1 MQKENEDIDI
11 LVSILRSIRH
21 NIWIIVWAMVIS
33 GLIAFIKL
41 KFTPSI
47 YSAYSTIKVSESE
60 KKGGEKSDEL
70 INQIST
76 FKIKSIGEHIE
87 LMKSYYMNS
96 KALSFNSDI
105 FKIQYFQINGYIPT
119 EIFQNIPIRVD
130 DIEVFNQNI
139 KGKRILLTPNGDSF
153 TLKIEHPITE
163 RIRAIVSEDESM
175 QFADREFRFGE
186 QISTKYFKCKIDKLS
201 NFNYPIMVIFN
212 IDNRYIYDAVIK
224 QNLSVQQLDNG
235 YSQFIKIGI

>member
-1 MQKENEDIDI
+1 VGYGDIRTH
-11 LVSILRSIRH
+11 SI
-21 NIWIIVWAMVIS
+21 
-33 GLIAFIKL
+33 IKL

-105 FKIQYFQINGYIPT
+105 SKIQYFQINGYIPT

-130 DIEVFNQNI
+130 DIRRVFNQEYQR
-139 KGKRILLTPNGDSF
+139 GKRITF
-153 TLKIEHPITE
+153 
-163 RIRAIVSEDESM
+163 
-175 QFADREFRFGE
+175 
-186 QISTKYFKCKIDKLS
+186 
-201 NFNYPIMVIFN
+201 
-212 IDNRYIYDAVIK
+212 
-224 QNLSVQQLDNG
+224 
-235 YSQFIKIGI
+235 